1 MNEKDPFDEQFKL
14 FKGITFDYFAKL
26 APDDEP
32 AMDEPYLVF
41 GRPEVLDYTSLVEID
56 GECRGCLYLTSPVP
70 MLENLLAINGEP
82 EVSRRTLLDMCRELS
97 NVLSGNA
104 SQAFGGH
111 WEISVPKTLESGD
124 VERLDFPDST
134 FVMPLVWRQERALL
148 VVGLSPSDARAA
160 RSNGAGG
167 AA

>member
-1 MNEKDPFDEQFKL
+1 MNERYAFDRQFKL

-26 APDDEP
+26 VPEETP

-70 MLENLLAINGEP
+70 MLEDLLAINGEP
-82 EVSRRTLLDMCRELS
+82 DVSRRTLLDMCRELS

-111 WEISVPKTLESGD
+111 WEISVPKTLDAHD
-124 VERLDFPDST
+124 VEHLNLPDST
-134 FVMPLVWRQERALL
+134 FVMPLRWREQRALL
-148 VVGLSPSDARAA
+148 VVGLTPNNDSTSRSRLLGDAA
-160 RSNGAGG
+160 
-167 AA
+167 

>member
-1 MNEKDPFDEQFKL
+1 MNPARTFDDQFKL
-14 FKGITFDYFAKL
+14 FRSITFDYFAKL

-32 AMDEPYLVF
+32 TMDEPYLAF
-41 GRPEVLDYTSLVEID
+41 GSPEVLAFTSLVRID

-104 SQAFGGH
+104 SKAFGGD
-111 WEISVPKTLESGD
+111 WRISVPKTIEAGD
-124 VERLDFPDST
+124 FDDLDLPDST
-134 FVMPLVWRQERALL
+134 FVMPLRWRDDRALL
-148 VVGLSPSDARAA
+148 VVGLAPADELAKE
-160 RSNGAGG
+160 G